1 MTGITVRTPAGYAEE
16 RRYIADVVLGEFLG
30 LGFELLQTGDLDH
43 VELTVADGSAR
54 RVVLPDTLFATPRDH
69 WLAPS
74 SLPRRPLG
82 RVDLRGTPLEALVP
96 EHELPLVYAPP
107 VGVEPPL
114 ADSPAEVSLSVD
126 VFGSAFF
133 MLTRYEE
140 LVKPDRDERGRF
152 PVSASL
158 AMQEGFLHRALIN
171 EYVELLWWALRRL
184 WPRLER
190 AQREFTE
197 APTHDVDVPFCVRG
211 RSTRSVA
218 RTVAGDVAL
227 RADPILAFERTC
239 SLLLARTRSPEA
251 DLCFKA
257 FEYLMACSE
266 RHGLTST
273 FNFMSHV
280 AGRDHGGDYSIT
292 DPYITALLRR
302 IDERQHAIGLHP
314 SYETYQDAQRVRV
327 EFAEL
332 RRACRAAG
340 VTRETWGGRQ
350 HFLRWDN
357 PTTWQAWNDAGLAW
371 DSSLGLSRG
380 AGFRCGVCYEY
391 PVFNLRT
398 HEALALRERPLIV
411 MDSALLGNTNRDVEG
426 VRDTI
431 LALKA
436 TCRRFKGDFTSLW
449 HNNRMASRKVKRL
462 YEEVLAA

>member
-30 LGFELLQTGDLDH
+30 LHFELLQISDLDH
-43 VELTVADGSAR
+43 VELTVDDGSAR
-54 RVVLPDTLFATPRDH
+54 RVVLPDALFSTPRDH

-82 RVDLRGTPLEALVP
+82 RVDLRGTPLEALVT
-96 EHELPLVYAPP
+96 EHVLPLVFAAPA
-107 VGVEPPL
+107 GVEPPL
-114 ADSPAEVSLSVD
+114 AESPAEVSLSVD

-211 RSTRSVA
+211 HSTRSVV

-227 RADPILAFERTC
+227 RADPILALERSR
-239 SLLLARTRSPEA
+239 SLFLARTRSPEA

-280 AGRDHGGDYSIT
+280 AGQDHGGDYSIT

-302 IDERQHAIGLHP
+302 IDERQHAIGFHP
-314 SYETYQDAQRVRV
+314 SYETYQDAQRVRF

-357 PTTWQAWNDAGLAW
+357 PTTWQAWNDAGLTW
-371 DSSLGLSRG
+371 DSSLGLSQG

-391 PVFNLRT
+391 PVFNLLTRK
-398 HEALALRERPLIV
+398 ALALRERPLIV
-411 MDSALLGNTNRDVEG
+411 MDSALLGNANRNVEG
-426 VRDTI
+426 VRETI

-449 HNNRMASRKVKRL
+449 HNNRMASRKVKGL